1 MTDKLAIRATIS
13 SQKMGDWFVNNG
25 TREGINCWNNVVAR
39 TLECLKENQAALDI
53 ARADADTLRAEVADC
68 HANIN
73 KKADFIDATINQL
86 AAADELADTLR
97 AEVARLKAAIEP
109 FADVSDFL
117 ASETEGL
124 SDDDVF
130 NLKLAG
136 ARFLV
141 MTYTA
146 KQFHDAR
153 AALAHGEADQ

>member
-1 MTDKLAIRATIS
+1 MTEAPEKIWASDIS
-13 SQKMGDWFVNNG
+13 AGVYYSRNWFNSTEY
-25 TREGINCWNNVVAR
+25 TRS
-39 TLECLKENQAALDI
+39 DI
-53 ARADADTLRAEVADC
+53 ADTLRNERNAHRSDSWALGVIRARLTYE
-68 HANIN
+68 
-73 KKADFIDATINQL
+73 
-86 AAADELADTLR
+86 ADTLR
-97 AEVARLKAAIEP
+97 AEVARLRAALEP

-153 AALAHGEADQ
+153 AALAHGEAD

>member
-1 MTDKLAIRATIS
+1 MTEAPEKMWVFPKADWFNAGASNVRIS
-13 SQKMGDWFVNNG
+13 SAGANDVEY
-25 TREGINCWNNVVAR
+25 TRS
-39 TLECLKENQAALDI
+39 DI
-53 ARADADTLRAEVADC
+53 AEAEA
-68 HANIN
+68 
-73 KKADFIDATINQL
+73 
-86 AAADELADTLR
+86 
-97 AEVARLKAAIEP
+97 ARLRAAIEP

-136 ARFLV
+136 SKFLL

-153 AALAHGEADQ
+153 AALEYKD

>member
-1 MTDKLAIRATIS
+1 MTEAPE
-13 SQKMGDWFVNNG
+13 KMWAMADVNGRWSDGHCSNAQPQVNTLTAPFVFEY
-25 TREGINCWNNVVAR
+25 TRS
-39 TLECLKENQAALDI
+39 DI
-53 ARADADTLRAEVADC
+53 
-68 HANIN
+68 
-73 KKADFIDATINQL
+73 
-86 AAADELADTLR
+86 ADTLR

-146 KQFHDAR
+146 KQFHNAR
-153 AALAHGEADQ
+153 AALAHEEAE

>member
-1 MTDKLAIRATIS
+1 MTDRPLDEVYDTIRDVEQDPIGALMAI
-13 SQKMGDWFVNNG
+13 Q
-25 TREGINCWNNVVAR
+25 
-39 TLECLKENQAALDI
+39 
-53 ARADADTLRAEVADC
+53 
-68 HANIN
+68 
-73 KKADFIDATINQL
+73 QL
-86 AAADELADTLR
+86 V
-97 AEVARLKAAIEP
+97 AEVARLRAAIEP

-136 ARFLV
+136 SKFLL